1 MSARYCPTPCS
12 APSARGPRAVRG
24 GDGSDSSD
32 LQRTRAARDKPGCR
46 TARTAAIAMAGVRCN
61 LAPGLQRLRC
71 HGA

>member
-1 MSARYCPTPCS
+1 M
-12 APSARGPRAVRG
+12 RG
-24 GDGSDSSD
+24 GDGSDGRDGRD

-61 LAPGLQRLRC
+61 LAPDLQRLRC